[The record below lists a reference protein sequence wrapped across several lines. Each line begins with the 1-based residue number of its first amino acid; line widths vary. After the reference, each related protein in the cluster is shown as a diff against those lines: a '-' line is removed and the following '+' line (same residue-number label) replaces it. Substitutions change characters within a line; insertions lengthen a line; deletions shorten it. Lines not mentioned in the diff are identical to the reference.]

1 MKPKAIVGLLKET
14 WTEWQEDKA
23 SRLAAALAYYTA
35 FSIAPLLVIA
45 IAIAAIVFGEEAAK
59 GQIATQL
66 GTLVGPEAA
75 KAIESLVESSY
86 RKSGEGIIATLISIG
101 LLFFGAS
108 NIFTQLQDSLNTIW
122 EVAPKPG
129 RGIKGIV
136 KDRILSFGMVLG
148 IGFLLLV
155 SLILSTV
162 LAALG
167 NYLGGMM
174 PGLQFVWSIL
184 NFSLS
189 FGVITLLFALM
200 FKFLPDVKI
209 TWGDV
214 GIGAAITALLFT
226 IGKSLISLYLGNSGV
241 DSTYGAAGSL
251 VVLLLWVNFS
261 AQILFFG
268 AEFTQVYANKYGSLI
283 VPTENAVP
291 LTEEARAQQGIPRTE
306 DLEAAA
312 AQDKSNRTATVDK
325 PAPQQS
331 NLRPKRHPAAVVL
344 GGLIGLY
351 QSFTH
356 LGGAKRNRKNRRN

>member
-1 MKPKAIVGLLKET
+1 MKPKVIIELLKET
-14 WTEWQEDKA
+14 FQEWQEDKA

-45 IAIAAIVFGEEAAK
+45 IAIAAFVFGEEAAK

-66 GTLVGPEAA
+66 GALVGKEAA
-75 KAIESLVESSY
+75 EAIQAMLVTSS
-86 RKSGEGIIATLISIG
+86 RKSAEGTIATLISVA

-129 RGIKGIV
+129 RGIKGVI

-155 SLILSTV
+155 SLILSTI
-162 LAALG
+162 LAALSKDLG
-167 NYLGGMM
+167 VGGMI
-174 PGLQFVWSIL
+174 GSIL
-184 NFSLS
+184 NFFLS

-214 GIGAAITALLFT
+214 GIGAVITALLFT
-226 IGKSLISLYLGNSGV
+226 IGKTLISLYLSNSSVG
-241 DSTYGAAGSL
+241 STYGAAGSL

-283 VPTENAVP
+283 VPTKNAVL
-291 LTEEARAQQGIPRTE
+291 LTEEARAKQGIPRTK

-312 AQDKSNRTATVDK
+312 AQDRLTERDKATEHTPTPQPTNQRIART
-325 PAPQQS
+325 S
-331 NLRPKRHPAAVVL
+331 RHPAAVLL
-344 GGLIGLY
+344 GGLIGIS
-351 QSFTH
+351 QSVTN
-356 LGGAKRNRKNRRN
+356 LGGRKKNRKKR

>member
-1 MKPKAIVGLLKET
+1 MNLKVIVGLLKET

-35 FSIAPLLVIA
+35 FSIAPLVVIA
-45 IAIAAIVFGEEAAK
+45 IAIAALVFGEEAAQ

-66 GTLVGPEAA
+66 GALVGPEAA
-75 KAIESLVESSY
+75 GAIESLVESSY
-86 RKSGEGIIATLISIG
+86 RKSGEGIIATVISIG

-129 RGIKGIV
+129 RGIKGII

-167 NYLGGMM
+167 NYLGDMM
-174 PGLQFVWSIL
+174 PGLQFLWSIL
-184 NFSLS
+184 NFLLS
-189 FGVITLLFALM
+189 FGVISLLFALM

-214 GIGAAITALLFT
+214 RIGAVITAL
-226 IGKSLISLYLGNSGV
+226 
-241 DSTYGAAGSL
+241 
-251 VVLLLWVNFS
+251 
-261 AQILFFG
+261 
-268 AEFTQVYANKYGSLI
+268 
-283 VPTENAVP
+283 
-291 LTEEARAQQGIPRTE
+291 
-306 DLEAAA
+306 
-312 AQDKSNRTATVDK
+312 
-325 PAPQQS
+325 
-331 NLRPKRHPAAVVL
+331 
-344 GGLIGLY
+344 
-351 QSFTH
+351 
-356 LGGAKRNRKNRRN
+356 

>member
-1 MKPKAIVGLLKET
+1 MKAKDIVGLLKQT

-35 FSIAPLLVIA
+35 FSIAPLVVIA
-45 IAIAAIVFGEEAAK
+45 IAIAALVYGEEAAK

-75 KAIESLVESSY
+75 VAIESLVESSY
-86 RKSGEGIIATLISIG
+86 RQSGEGIIATVISIA

-108 NIFTQLQDSLNTIW
+108 NIFTQLQESLNTIW

-162 LAALG
+162 LAVLG

-174 PGLQFVWSIL
+174 PGLQFLWSIL
-184 NFSLS
+184 NFLLS

-214 GIGAAITALLFT
+214 RIGAVITALLFT

-241 DSTYGAAGSL
+241 GSTYGAAGSL

-268 AEFTQVYANKYGSLI
+268 AEFTQVYANKYGSMI
-283 VPTENAVP
+283 VPTKNAVP
-291 LTEEARAQQGIPRTE
+291 LTEEARAQQGIPHTKNI
-306 DLEAAA
+306 EAAA
-312 AQDKSNRTATVDK
+312 AQDRSSRMAIVNK
-325 PAPQQS
+325 PVPQQS
-331 NLRPKRHPAAVVL
+331 NLRTKRHPAAVVL
-344 GGLIGLY
+344 GGIIGLY

-356 LGGAKRNRKNRRN
+356 LVGAKGRKKNRRK